1 MDPQATVAIFLFILP
16 IPHTMLT
23 YDDADIHFDQGGI
36 SLVSILGLSWI
47 SGFLYFTSSLS
58 WMGTVFTITN
68 SSQVRE
74 NLTYFFF
81 KIFLKGFDDLYMSRD
96 PQ

>member
-1 MDPQATVAIFLFILP
+1 MANGPSGHCSHILFILP

-23 YDDADIHFDQGGI
+23 YDDAVIHFDQGGI

-47 SGFLYFTSSLS
+47 SGFFYFTSSLS
-58 WMGTVFTITN
+58 WVGTVFIITN

-74 NLTYFFF
+74 NLTCFFLQD
-81 KIFLKGFDDLYMSRD
+81 FLKRV
-96 PQ
+96 